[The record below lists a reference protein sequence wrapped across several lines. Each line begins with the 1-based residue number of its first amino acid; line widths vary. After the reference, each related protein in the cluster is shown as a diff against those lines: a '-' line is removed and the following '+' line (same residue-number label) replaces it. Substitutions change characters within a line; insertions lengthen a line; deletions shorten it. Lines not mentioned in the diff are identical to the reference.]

1 MGCGGSVAA
10 TQPVQ
15 DHVEP
20 KASVPTDSITNV
32 EALLTD
38 LQDLKPILEQQLRTH
53 TQADDGCL
61 DDLEECTLES
71 LQHPAAIAPFYDFG
85 YRLYTSASA
94 TTALRRMLRCTA
106 TGTADSYETIL
117 SAIAGGSSTQHYCYL
132 VGGQVR
138 DVLRGE
144 LSTDIDFNY
153 TCSAKDV
160 ALVTVGREWPTKYKL
175 IGQDTAPNY
184 VLIGDESSDSY
195 LEGFSIHFNATK
207 ASSHMDFRQN
217 MLLYDLTNDV
227 IIDKTGYGV
236 HDVRARCLRLSCAG
250 SGDSLHAWAEN
261 SNITA
266 GFKQLRYIKFLLRAL
281 GKGLPLGTD
290 SEERAFVVKS
300 LESALK
306 TNIGALRGFWFGYA
320 FGAQLE
326 TAAGV
331 AALKGWVEEHGKAGW
346 WEEDWEPLM
355 PVHSK
360 ESECVSDMPVNGSP
374 NTTAQKSQGSAAASV
389 IVTDLDVPA
398 ADQSVQPALVA

>member
-1 MGCGGSVAA
+1 MG
-10 TQPVQ
+10 
-15 DHVEP
+15 
-20 KASVPTDSITNV
+20 ASAPADSTTIV

-38 LQDLKPILEQQLRTH
+38 LQDLKPILEEQLRTH

-71 LQHPAAIAPFYDFG
+71 LQHPAAIAPFCDFG
-85 YRLYTSASA
+85 YRLFTSASA

-106 TGTADSYETIL
+106 TGTPDSYETIL
-117 SAIAGGSSTQHYCYL
+117 SAIAEGSSTQHYCYL

-175 IGQDTAPNY
+175 IGEDTAPNY

-227 IIDKTGYGV
+227 IVDKTGYGV

-250 SGDSLHAWAEN
+250 SGDSQEAWAQN

-281 GKGLPLGTD
+281 GKGRPLDTD

-320 FGAQLE
+320 FGSQLE
-326 TAAGV
+326 TAAGM

-346 WEEDWEPLM
+346 WEEDWESLM

-360 ESECVSDMPVNGSP
+360 DSDCDASDLPANPSP
-374 NTTAQKSQGSAAASV
+374 NTTAKKSQKSGAPNV

-398 ADQSVQPALVA
+398 ADQSVRPALVA